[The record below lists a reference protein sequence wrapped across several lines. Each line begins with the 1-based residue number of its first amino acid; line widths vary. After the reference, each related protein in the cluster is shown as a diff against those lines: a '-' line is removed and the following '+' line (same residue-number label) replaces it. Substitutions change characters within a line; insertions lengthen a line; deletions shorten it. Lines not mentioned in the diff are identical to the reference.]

1 MNRLGAIY
9 RSTLWCPRVAL
20 YKLDQSIWQL
30 DNSIICQW
38 QIHRSVNIAASVLHF
53 CFIFQRF
60 LLLLAGNPAAGADS
74 QPCDLSAAPLNRSVC
89 AVRRSPHPRVR
100 FQTVGTAGSPSLL
113 HQKTAAETGSADTD
127 AETPEIISWLTLTL
141 VLQWLHVCVLC
152 VFMFKPRRSRSPLL
166 PGCVCPAAPT
176 CHLNDFCFCLSR
188 SLLWRGEPAA
198 RLHVP
203 GEKPLATGGRKRCY
217 ETVQARGRMR
227 SSAQRCL
234 DMTSAL
240 FLNTP
245 FIRIKLWTHLTATD
259 I

>member
-1 MNRLGAIY
+1 M
-9 RSTLWCPRVAL
+9 AL

-60 LLLLAGNPAAGADS
+60 LLLLAGNPAAGGDS

-100 FQTVGTAGSPSLL
+100 FQTVATAGSPSLL
-113 HQKTAAETGSADTD
+113 HPNVRFSALT
-127 AETPEIISWLTLTL
+127 IIQGRKQPQGRVLQTLTL
-141 VLQWLHVCVLC
+141 RHLRSSVDLLWHLSF

-166 PGCVCPAAPT
+166 PGCVCSAATT
-176 CHLNDFCFCLSR
+176 CHLNDFSFCLSR

-245 FIRIKLWTHLTATD
+245 FIRIKLWTHLTTTD